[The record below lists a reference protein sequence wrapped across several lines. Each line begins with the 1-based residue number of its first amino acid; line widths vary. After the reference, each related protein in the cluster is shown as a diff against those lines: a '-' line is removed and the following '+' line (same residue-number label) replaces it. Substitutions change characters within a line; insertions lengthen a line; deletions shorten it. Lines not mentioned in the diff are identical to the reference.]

1 MSLFIESI
9 KILNGRC
16 YNLHAHEKR
25 MHQVMEEVFNSSK
38 RFRIKE
44 HIQLPSELM
53 QGLVKARITY
63 SHNILNIEYQSYM
76 IRSIQSAKL
85 VYNNDISYPYK
96 SADRTAL
103 LALYEQREACDEI
116 IIIKNGL
123 VTDALNYNLVFQK
136 GNQYYTPKIPLLQG
150 TRRSLLLK
158 KGILNM
164 KNIDVASIEQ
174 YDSVHFINAMTHLKQ
189 CHMMIKDI
197 RR

>member
-16 YNLHAHEKR
+16 YNLPAHEKR
-25 MHQVMEEVFNSSK
+25 MHQVMQKVFNSSK
-38 RFRIKE
+38 RIRIKE
-44 HIQLPSELM
+44 YIQLPPELM
-53 QGLVKARITY
+53 QGLIKARITY
-63 SHNILNIEYQSYM
+63 SHNILDINYQPYT

-85 VYNNDISYPYK
+85 VYNDDISYPYK
-96 SADRTAL
+96 SVDRTAL
-103 LALYEQREACDEI
+103 LALYEQRKACDEI

-136 GNQYYTPKIPLLQG
+136 DDHFYTPKAPLLQG

-164 KNIDVASIEQ
+164 KNIDVASLEQ
-174 YDSVHFINAMTHLKQ
+174 YDSVHFINAMTNLKQ
-189 CHMMIKDI
+189 CHIMVKDI
-197 RR
+197 RM